1 MIITNKEAI
10 RYDYSNDCLVIDDE
24 YLVDEDRYSILD
36 RKEPLGMK
44 ALGRIYFHSYS
55 NLDYTTGEPVEK
67 AVISGGERG
76 VEGKYLKHGVR
87 VYTEEQVKTII
98 LKGLYEDNE
107 ELNPKLPNDVWALLE
122 ELSNNKAKNKSKR
135 AKDILQKY
143 SKIDFRTGEK
153 DSESRRY

>member
-24 YLVDEDRYSILD
+24 YLVDEDRYFVLD
-36 RKEPLGMK
+36 TKEFLGMK
-44 ALGRIYFHSYS
+44 ALGRIYFDSYS
-55 NLDYTTGEPVEK
+55 NLNYTTGEPVEK
-67 AVISGGERG
+67 AIISGGEQG
-76 VEGKYLKHGVR
+76 VEKKYLKHGAR

-107 ELNPKLPNDVWALLE
+107 ELNPKLPIDVWTLLE

-135 AKDILQKY
+135 AKDILEKY
-143 SKIDFRTGEK
+143 SKIEFKTGEEAL
-153 DSESRRY
+153 D